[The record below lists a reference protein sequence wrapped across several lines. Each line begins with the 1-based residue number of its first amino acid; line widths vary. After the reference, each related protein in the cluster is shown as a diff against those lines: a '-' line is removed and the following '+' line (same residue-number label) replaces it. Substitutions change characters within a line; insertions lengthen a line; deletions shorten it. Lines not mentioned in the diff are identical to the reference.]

1 MPTKTRRELSPHAL
15 ELVAARFRILGEA
28 SRLKLINELK
38 TGEMNVSEL
47 VQATGLSQANVSR
60 HLQTLT
66 QAGILSRRKEGL
78 NVIYTIADPGIFQLC
93 ELVCGSVEKRI
104 AQHVRAFAS

>member
-38 TGEMNVSEL
+38 SGEMNVSEL
-47 VQATGLSQANVSR
+47 VRATGLTQANVSR

-66 QAGILSRRKEGL
+66 HAGILSRRKEGL
-78 NVIYTIADPGIFQLC
+78 NVIYSVADPGIFQLC
-93 ELVCGSVEKRI
+93 DLVCGSVEKRL